1 MPKLAMLRHGHTA
14 WNRQGRIQGAV
25 DEPLDGAAREELAGY
40 RLPRGWRGADLV
52 SSPLCRAV
60 ETARLV
66 AGEPQQTACLSEMS
80 WGAWEGARGVD
91 LIADATSGYRH
102 IEEWGWN
109 FTPPQGESVRAVR
122 DRVLPWVLGL
132 KADTVAVVHMG
143 VMRVVLAEAFGWNF
157 KGEAPFAVKRNRL
170 FVVDV
175 AEGVSPAEPLIERL
189 ERVDI

>member
-1 MPKLAMLRHGHTA
+1 MPRLAMLRHGHTA

-25 DEPLDGAAREELAGY
+25 DEPLDGAARAELAGY
-40 RLPRGWRGADLV
+40 RLPRGWCGADLV

-66 AGEPQQTACLSEMS
+66 AGEPQEIDCLREMS

-91 LIADATSGYRH
+91 LIADAASGYRH
-102 IEEWGWN
+102 IEEWGWD
-109 FTPPQGESVRAVR
+109 FTPPDGESVRAVR
-122 DRVLPWVLGL
+122 DRVLPWLLGL

-157 KGEAPFAVKRNRL
+157 EGEAPFAVKRNRL

-175 AEGVSPAEPLIERL
+175 AESVSPAEPLIERL
-189 ERVDI
+189 ERVNI